1 MSKLKLR
8 ASPVHGV
15 QLVSDWAG
23 IRMLVLFSWTKV
35 QHKVGKMSVQRNT
48 AVINSTRSM
57 YWVCSKQGPLSPH
70 PIHPREQWNPG
81 GRFEGQWGGSW
92 KDFGSLRHP
101 FYIGWLRA
109 RRAFLCTV
117 QTWGI
122 TCTLFPSSCIGKRTV
137 QWFAVVSSSASACI
151 WKLPSGFPVSCPR
164 AWSWTNCSIILN
176 VSFWFCKV
184 RERAALAS

>member
-57 YWVCSKQGPLSPH
+57 Y
-70 PIHPREQWNPG
+70 
-81 GRFEGQWGGSW
+81 
-92 KDFGSLRHP
+92 
-101 FYIGWLRA
+101 
-109 RRAFLCTV
+109 
-117 QTWGI
+117 
-122 TCTLFPSSCIGKRTV
+122 
-137 QWFAVVSSSASACI
+137 
-151 WKLPSGFPVSCPR
+151 
-164 AWSWTNCSIILN
+164 
-176 VSFWFCKV
+176 
-184 RERAALAS
+184 